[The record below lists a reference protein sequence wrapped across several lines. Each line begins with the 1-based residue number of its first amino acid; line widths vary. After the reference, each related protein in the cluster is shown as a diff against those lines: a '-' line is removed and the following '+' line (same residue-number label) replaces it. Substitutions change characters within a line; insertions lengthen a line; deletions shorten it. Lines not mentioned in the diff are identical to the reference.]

1 MELELQAGDTIK
13 ITTND
18 EFKEKCT
25 KDTLWLD
32 YKNITKVGGAEDIH
46 KIDKTKGLGLRI
58 IFLKYK

>member
-46 KIDKTKGLGLRI
+46 KIDNTKGSRKK
-58 IFLKYK
+58 FFF